1 MTPEEPVLRVDAVEK
16 AFASVRAVDR
26 LSFDVRRGEIFA
38 FLGPNG
44 AGKTTTVRMLV
55 GILRPDAGRVTFT
68 LDGQESER
76 LDPTRLGYLPED
88 RGLYPEVPLIK
99 TLAYMG
105 VLRGMERQAA
115 RTAALAWL

>member
-1 MTPEEPVLRVDAVEK
+1 MTTQEHILRVDAVEK
-16 AFASVRAVDR
+16 AFASVRAVDG

-55 GILRPDAGRVTFT
+55 GILRPDAGSIHFS
-68 LDGQESER
+68 LDGGASDR

-88 RGLYPEVPLIK
+88 RGLYPEVPRM
-99 TLAYMG
+99 APM
-105 VLRGMERQAA
+105 
-115 RTAALAWL
+115 